1 MHKARIL
8 IVDDDP
14 FILDALR
21 NLLRKERHRW
31 EMTFAGGGEEALLQ
45 LAGAPYDIVLSD
57 MRMPKMDGAELLAKV
72 KELYPST
79 ARMVLSAQASREAVL
94 RAIPVAQQL
103 LPKPC
108 DAAVLVSVFDRTLH
122 LKSLLA
128 NQAIC
133 DVAGKLDALPSVPQ
147 TYLELTET
155 AAGRNSGVA
164 DLAIVIERDPA
175 MSAKVLQ
182 LVNSAYFG
190 LHQQVSSIRKAVSFL
205 GVELLKGL
213 ALGSGTFAAAA
224 GLSVEGFS
232 IERLRDS
239 SLMAARLAR
248 RFAAG
253 SKIADEAF
261 SAALVRDVGEI
272 VLAMAAPAQF
282 SRVLKEARSSGK
294 PLHDVEMEEFGT
306 SHAEI
311 GAFLLGAWGLPFSIV
326 EAVAFHHRPGVVV
339 DGTYDTLAAVHVAGT
354 LVDSGAC
361 TLDLDFLQR
370 AEVMSNLPAWQAAAA
385 EEIAAAVCV

>member
-1 MHKARIL
+1 MNKARIL

-45 LAGAPYDIVLSD
+45 LDGAPYDIVLSD
-57 MRMPKMDGAELLAKV
+57 MRMPRMDGAELLAKV
-72 KELYPST
+72 KELHPST

-108 DAAVLVSVFDRTLH
+108 DAAVLVSVFDRTLR

-155 AAGRNSGVA
+155 AARRNSGVA
-164 DLAIVIERDPA
+164 DLATVVERDPA

-182 LVNSAYFG
+182 LVSCVSRESHSSRQAARRSRYAKRLTLASRRHFFG
-190 LHQQVSSIRKAVSFL
+190 ARRCRWRSLFETLWRFLAIAPGGSWHGSLQGKTACPCVAFRSSMDWHLLHQ
-205 GVELLKGL
+205 LL
-213 ALGSGTFAAAA
+213 
-224 GLSVEGFS
+224 
-232 IERLRDS
+232 
-239 SLMAARLAR
+239 
-248 RFAAG
+248 
-253 SKIADEAF
+253 
-261 SAALVRDVGEI
+261 VG
-272 VLAMAAPAQF
+272 
-282 SRVLKEARSSGK
+282 
-294 PLHDVEMEEFGT
+294 
-306 SHAEI
+306 
-311 GAFLLGAWGLPFSIV
+311 
-326 EAVAFHHRPGVVV
+326 
-339 DGTYDTLAAVHVAGT
+339 
-354 LVDSGAC
+354 C
-361 TLDLDFLQR
+361 
-370 AEVMSNLPAWQAAAA
+370 LPAF
-385 EEIAAAVCV
+385 